1 MKLSELKP
9 QSCALNIGSV
19 QLHLRYDMNALLKL
33 EQVGFSYLDIFDVT
47 EEKAI
52 TEFLA
57 AGLIENIG
65 RERAANIVEK
75 LSVTVIKTVCE
86 AAMILALPEY
96 DPTIIPDTKS
106 GGNSDGFDFAKLR
119 SMLCDEMGK
128 PEELFW
134 SSTIRE
140 IYQRWEAYAELKG
153 YSKPVER
160 MEMYD
165 TEGM

>member
-19 QLHLRYDMNALLKL
+19 QLHLRYDMNALLRL
-33 EQVGFSYLDIFDVT
+33 EQAGFNYLDIFDT
-47 EEKAI
+47 ADEKAI
-52 TEFLA
+52 VEFLA

-65 RERAANIVEK
+65 RERAVSIVEK
-75 LSVTVIKTVCE
+75 LGVPVIKTVCE
-86 AAMILALPEY
+86 AAMIMALPEY

-106 GGNSDGFDFAKLR
+106 GGQNGFDFAKLR

-140 IYQRWEAYAELKG
+140 IYGRWEAYAELKG